1 MKLQTFI
8 SGFGAYRY
16 WSFDELGTGTLSEN
30 LRTTS
35 ATVHEK
41 ELDSTA
47 SPTISSMEY
56 NPDKYPNSD
65 ALLPTSCKENVSS
78 RNPILITVSSHILLF
93 NIPSPNLLITWNLG

>member
-8 SGFGAYRY
+8 SGFGAYKY
-16 WSFDELGTGTLSEN
+16 WFFDVLGTGELSAN

-41 ELDSTA
+41 ELESRA

-56 NPDKYPNSD
+56 NPDKYPNSG
-65 ALLPTSCKENVSS
+65 ALLPTSCRKKSGLSYTKMAVPE
-78 RNPILITVSSHILLF
+78 I
-93 NIPSPNLLITWNLG
+93 